1 MGPLPLLGR
10 TSKSRLAHSGSFSA
24 SYVERESGLISASH
38 GPSWGQMCEW
48 PQSSR
53 LAERLTVTGEGG
65 GLCHLCGGPICINLK
80 LIGLEATSF
89 DHR

>member
-24 SYVERESGLISASH
+24 SYVERESGLISSSH

-53 LAERLTVTGEGG
+53 LAERLTVTGERRGG
-65 GLCHLCGGPICINLK
+65 SAISVVVLF
-80 LIGLEATSF
+80 A
-89 DHR
+89 